1 MRTFLARQRVEKH
14 TVSVGGVVQLAVHLV
29 ELVSVA
35 VARQPGELQLDA
47 LLHVLEVALAHAE
60 L

>member
-14 TVSVGGVVQLAVHLV
+14 AVSVGGVVQLAVHLV